1 MVIVARFHE
10 KTSHNTGYTMKWFTD
25 QVRLVS
31 TMLRVHVDYITD
43 LSPRPATTEMSS
55 MRKSDTSFGGDLLAA
70 SFGHCLISV
79 TLAASVD
86 GKERSVKATN
96 VALKMNCIELDN
108 KEVSVPNGKEELS
121 TVISELLYSRLN
133 KVGRGGRRHSLP
145 RFLTLYLNLKKRAR
159 RSKMNRNI
167 VVQCGSLQRKVTCIS
182 SAIRRK

>member
-1 MVIVARFHE
+1 
-10 KTSHNTGYTMKWFTD
+10 
-25 QVRLVS
+25 
-31 TMLRVHVDYITD
+31 
-43 LSPRPATTEMSS
+43 MSS

-133 KVGRGGRRHSLP
+133 KVGRGGRRHSLR
-145 RFLTLYLNLKKRAR
+145 RFFVPEPKETSPQIKDEPKHR
-159 RSKMNRNI
+159 RTMWF
-167 VVQCGSLQRKVTCIS
+167 T
-182 SAIRRK
+182 AA